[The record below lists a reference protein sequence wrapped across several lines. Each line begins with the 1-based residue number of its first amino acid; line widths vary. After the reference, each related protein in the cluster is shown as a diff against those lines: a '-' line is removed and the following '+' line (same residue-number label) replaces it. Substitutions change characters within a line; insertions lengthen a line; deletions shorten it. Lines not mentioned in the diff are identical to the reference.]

1 MAIIKNKETSLDK
14 KSYRDL
20 FLEVLAWTVSI
31 SSVVIFIKTHNI
43 YIAALILIAAFF
55 GAVRLHK
62 QRKIYKF
69 GIAGEKTVA
78 KLLAKL
84 DDNYIVYND
93 IIIGGKEKGA
103 QIDHLVLS
111 PYGLFC
117 IETKSMKGTITG
129 REDDR
134 YWTQKKNG
142 KGRNTYEKQFYNPC
156 KQSSGHVNAVKN
168 LLRHKDF
175 QDIWVQSVVVF
186 SSEENVRLNLELEK
200 TPVMKADKLIEYFH
214 YRKQIIINKDKLN
227 RIAAV
232 IDRNLV

>member
-20 FLEVLAWTVSI
+20 FLEVLAWIVCI
-31 SSVVIFIKTHNI
+31 SSVVIFIKAHNI

-55 GAVRLHK
+55 SAVHLHK

-84 DDNYIVYND
+84 DDSYIVYND

-142 KGRNTYEKQFYNPC
+142 KGGNTYEKQFYNPC
-156 KQSSGHVNAVKN
+156 KQSSGHVNAVN
-168 LLRHKDF
+168 NVLRHKDF
-175 QDIWVQSVVVF
+175 QDVWVQSVVVF
-186 SSEENVRLNLELEK
+186 CSEENVRLNLEVEK
-200 TPVMKADKLIEYFH
+200 TPVMKADKLMEYFH
-214 YRKQIIINKDKLN
+214 YRKQIIINKDKLK

-232 IDRNLV
+232 IDKNLV